1 MAVHPPSAIERN
13 DDAKSGFLTM
23 MANPLAMPAN
33 PRAVDIPLI
42 SLLISCGQTPLVP
55 LVPLGE

>member
-1 MAVHPPSAIERN
+1 
-13 DDAKSGFLTM
+13 M

-33 PRAVDIPLI
+33 PRGVDIRLI

>member
-1 MAVHPPSAIERN
+1 
-13 DDAKSGFLTM
+13 M
-23 MANPLAMPAN
+23 MANPLTMPAN

-55 LVPLGE
+55 LAPLGE

>member
-1 MAVHPPSAIERN
+1 MP
-13 DDAKSGFLTM
+13 
-23 MANPLAMPAN
+23 ANPLAMPAN
-33 PRAVDIPLI
+33 PRAVDIQLT